1 MKKNIDFTNRP
12 KPISLK
18 LQVHRMPRQATK
30 QLGATRTNV
39 PFSDAANAIEAKLSA
54 TEQGNSHVVE
64 SLSKVLVRTVL
75 ILYHSIQLIPRLKVL
90 EYSLRSMNLSIDT
103 AENLQT
109 LRLSILKRVS
119 LLDQY
124 IKNTKSFVSHQPD
137 DGSDPATTSA
147 TELQKLAWGII
158 VSADNFMNVVLGIK
172 SRFSSRSSLVDTV
185 EIEDSIKSA
194 TDVGVAQEK
203 KNVRFALADTS
214 TRHSIQTIRSEIIP
228 KSQNKVENGTSQGS
242 TLGSSD
248 PEIPALSRP
257 QKGHFSLAEI
267 VKYLTHNDDKAKTD
281 QLESTF
287 FLT

>member
-1 MKKNIDFTNRP
+1 
-12 KPISLK
+12 
-18 LQVHRMPRQATK
+18 
-30 QLGATRTNV
+30 
-39 PFSDAANAIEAKLSA
+39 
-54 TEQGNSHVVE
+54 
-64 SLSKVLVRTVL
+64 
-75 ILYHSIQLIPRLKVL
+75 
-90 EYSLRSMNLSIDT
+90 MNLSIDT